1 MLNWARTANPNKWD
15 DFHYVR
21 WMKSVGGENMI
32 EAIKKATE
40 DQLDDLYILR
50 EELRLG
56 I

>member
-1 MLNWARTANPNKWD
+1 MLNWARTANPTKWD

-21 WMKSVGGENMI
+21 WIKLVGGEGIMD
-32 EAIKKATE
+32 AIKKAND
-40 DQLDDLYILR
+40 DQLNDLYILR